1 MTAAAA
7 VTEARARLALALPG
21 YADRTGD
28 PHPVP
33 SGALPAFAVRL
44 ELDTAEPRAMGEA
57 GHWREGTLAAALW
70 VEPADARAA
79 EAGGHALGAAV
90 EAALL
95 AAPADLGGAVWDIEP
110 GAVTVD
116 HQATERRWVA
126 LEVALQVRLAD

>member
-1 MTAAAA
+1 
-7 VTEARARLALALPG
+7 
-21 YADRTGD
+21 
-28 PHPVP
+28 
-33 SGALPAFAVRL
+33 LPAFAVRL

-57 GHWREGTLAAALW
+57 AGLWREGTLAAALW
-70 VEPADARAA
+70 VEPADALQA